1 MTSRARCKRG
11 YFLFCLLTGV
21 RPGEGARIRKQDI
34 DRKARTFTIPNAKAG
49 KDITLPMTRQI
60 EYAIDLPLTL
70 RRKVQPSQ

>member
-1 MTSRARCKRG
+1 MESPVQRG

-49 KDITLPMTRQI
+49 KDIALPMTKQI
-60 EYAIDLPLTL
+60 EYAIDLAFDAPPEA
-70 RRKVQPSQ
+70 RPS